1 MIKET
6 KGKLMPH
13 QMNYQVENIIKIT
26 TETKRGKR
34 LGFTLGSEHIIV
46 EPPDKEYPNCNGYV
60 WVKDSNQKYF
70 CLPFYCYKWLGKV
83 ADTTKLVK
91 RVRKNTVNILKNH
104 TKTKRIRLKS

>member
-13 QMNYQVENIIKIT
+13 QMNYQVGNIIKIT

-34 LGFTLGSEHIIV
+34 LGFSLGSEHTIV
-46 EPPDKEYPNCNGYV
+46 EPPDENHPNCGGYV
-60 WVKDSNQKYF
+60 WTKDKFGKHF
-70 CLPFYCYKWLGKV
+70 CLPFFCYKWLGKV

-91 RVRKNTVNILKNH
+91 RVRKNSANILKNH